1 MNKIDLLNM
10 SYPNDNEKILN
21 LRLREKYQEY
31 GYEKTFKSLS
41 YTNQLLLASC
51 GIDENSFNYI
61 LLKNYIFFLYSNNTN
76 ILNDLSNED
85 KEIINNFNQC
95 ILNNNLEGALN
106 LLMNNYVI
114 HQLLCLV
121 YINNLSKTEIEKVN
135 VIQDELVDEV
145 FVKINL
151 LKENNLSFESIAN
164 KKYSKSL

>member
-10 SYPNDNEKILN
+10 SYPNENEKILN
-21 LRLREKYQEY
+21 LRLRERYQDY
-31 GYEKTFKSLS
+31 GYEKTFITLS

-76 ILNDLSNED
+76 ILNELSNKD

-95 ILNNNLEGALN
+95 ILNNNLEGTLN

-121 YINNLSKTEIEKVN
+121 YVNNLSKNEIEKVN

-145 FVKINL
+145 SVKINL